1 MKNGEIFRLINDS
14 DTKRLLN
21 ILRCKPTIEKTM
33 LAKELKISFQTLTK
47 QINALKQKNIL
58 SETDKTEINPKAY
71 YACGISIGGSQC
83 KVTLIDAMYRVISDK
98 NFNEIQKKT
107 NILKQDFLK
116 IGVNNKSKAG
126 YRYFDTPDN
135 VMELTSKLN
144 IIIKDI
150 ITLYDK
156 SLENNEIPRILSI
169 GIALTGSIDAKKQV
183 ILKSHNVF
191 YLKNMKRE
199 MLIFPD
205 VLQNLRERE
214 IPLIIDHNAK
224 ALAVCEKYSLY
235 HMDNSNKE
243 YQKKK
248 NVASLYLGSGVGC
261 GLILDNK
268 LERGC
273 RNLNGELGHI
283 IVPRY
288 PKLQGKPLL
297 NETCTCGGSGCLEQY
312 IISDC
317 FRMTRN
323 EFKSIT
329 SDKLKASLVSLPE
342 EEYKEQLRILGYY
355 LGWAIDLC
363 IKFLNVG
370 LIIFSGKMT
379 CIMDEVWGYISY
391 PTSDIDEGLLDCN
404 KIVSKY
410 GALAPT
416 IGAGILSTYLPNE
429 SIEWPDIESEDLL

>member
-1 MKNGEIFRLINDS
+1 MRNEEIFRLVNEP
-14 DTKRLLN
+14 DTKRLLS
-21 ILRCKPTIEKTM
+21 ILRCKPTLEKTI

-47 QINALKQKNIL
+47 QINVLKQKNIL
-58 SETDKTEINPKAY
+58 NQNDRAEINPMAY
-71 YACGISIGGSQC
+71 YACGISIGGAQC
-83 KVTLIDAMYRVISDK
+83 KVTLVDAAHKVISDEC
-98 NFNEIQKKT
+98 FEEIREKAD
-107 NILKQDFLK
+107 ILKQGFLRT
-116 IGVNNKSKAG
+116 GTSNKSKSG

-135 VMELTSKLN
+135 LMDLTSQLN
-144 IIIKDI
+144 EVIKDI
-150 ITLYDK
+150 IKLHDK
-156 SLENNEIPRILSI
+156 SLEDASFPPILSI
-169 GIALTGSIDAKKQV
+169 GIALTGSIDAQKQV
-183 ILKSHNVF
+183 IIKSHNVS

-205 VLQNLRERE
+205 VLQSLRERE

-235 HMDNSNKE
+235 HADNSNKQ
-243 YQKKK
+243 YQKKR
-248 NVASLYLGSGVGC
+248 NVASLYLGSGVSC

-283 IVPRY
+283 FVPRY
-288 PKLQGKPLL
+288 PKLQGEPLL
-297 NETCTCGGSGCLEQY
+297 DEYCTCGGNGCLEQY
-312 IISDC
+312 IISDG
-317 FRMTRN
+317 FGMKRQ

-329 SDKLKASLVSLPE
+329 SDKLKSKLISLPE
-342 EEYKEQLRILGYY
+342 EEYKERLRILGYY

-363 IKFLNVG
+363 VKFLNVG

-391 PTSDIDEGLLDCN
+391 PEGNIDEGLLDCS
-404 KIVSKY
+404 KITSKY

-416 IGAGILSTYLPNE
+416 IGAGILSTYMPNE
-429 SIEWPDIESEDLL
+429 SIVWPDIEGENL